1 MKLRDVPAGIGLQ
14 WVGLGMRTFLRQP
27 LALAGLFFM
36 FMATVSVLS
45 VIPLL
50 GTLLAAVLTPAAN
63 FGLMAASREAANGRF
78 PMPAILIS
86 GLRAGPAQ
94 TRSMLILGGLYA
106 GSLLIV
112 LTLAMLLGP
121 DAVPMEADGTVTP
134 DAMRALLGSPGLWL
148 AMLLYVPISMMFW
161 HAPALV
167 HWHAVPPVK
176 SLFFSLLA
184 CWQNRGALLL
194 FGIGWMGVFLAFGLM
209 MSLLSALF
217 GESMGFIL
225 YPAVLMVASMFYASV
240 YFTFRDSFDDASD
253 SGGTAVFE
261 ALPDDD
267 RD

>member
-14 WVGLGMRTFLRQP
+14 WVGLGIRTFLRQP

-78 PMPAILIS
+78 PMPSILIS
-86 GLRAGPAQ
+86 AFRAGPERS
-94 TRSMLILGGLYA
+94 RSMLILGGLYA
-106 GSLLIV
+106 GCLMIV
-112 LTLAMLLGP
+112 LTLAMLFGP
-121 DAVPMEADGTVTP
+121 DAATLEPDGTVTP
-134 DAMRALLGSPGLWL
+134 DTLRALLASPGLWL
-148 AMLLYVPISMMFW
+148 SMLLYVPISMMFW

-167 HWHAVPPVK
+167 HWHAVAPVK

-194 FGIGWMGVFLAFGLM
+194 FGVGWMGVFLAFGLM
-209 MSLLSALF
+209 MSMLGALF
-217 GESMGFIL
+217 GGSMAFIL
-225 YPAVLMVASMFYASV
+225 YPAVLVIASMFYASV
-240 YFTFRDSFDDASD
+240 YFSFRDSFDDD
-253 SGGTAVFE
+253 TGGSGGAVFE
-261 ALPDDD
+261 ALPDDEG
-267 RD
+267 R